1 MILGQ
6 VPLEILV
13 VTYNHAREPQD
24 IDFEDMFPNHQQY
37 NIIAFAGQECVEN
50 VEEKVNLIANYLGKD
65 YNRVDFIGKGQIF
78 LVVFVKVYDWYFMR
92 ELKKSYVM
100 KDILGYGWKGGTMI
114 QFTLYDTSFSF
125 INCHLESGQNAVDKR
140 LKMAQSILREIS
152 VENGSTIE
160 PDAIADVNF
169 FLGDLNFRFNRT
181 YTEHVS

>member
-1 MILGQ
+1 M
-6 VPLEILV
+6 
-13 VTYNHAREPQD
+13 
-24 IDFEDMFPNHQQY
+24 
-37 NIIAFAGQECVEN
+37 
-50 VEEKVNLIANYLGKD
+50 NLIANYLGKD

-152 VENGSTIE
+152 VENGSSFE
-160 PDAIADVNF
+160 PDAIADINF
-169 FLGDLNFRFNRT
+169 FLGDLNFRLNRT
-181 YTEHVS
+181 YTEHVSQVYNSPQMVSQYDQLYIGR

>member
-1 MILGQ
+1 
-6 VPLEILV
+6 
-13 VTYNHAREPQD
+13 
-24 IDFEDMFPNHQQY
+24 
-37 NIIAFAGQECVEN
+37 
-50 VEEKVNLIANYLGKD
+50 
-65 YNRVDFIGKGQIF
+65 
-78 LVVFVKVYDWYFMR
+78 MR

-100 KDILGYGWKGGTMI
+100 KDLLGYGWKGGTMI

-160 PDAIADVNF
+160 PDAIADINF
-169 FLGDLNFRFNRT
+169 FLGDLNFRLNRT

>member
-1 MILGQ
+1 M
-6 VPLEILV
+6 
-13 VTYNHAREPQD
+13 
-24 IDFEDMFPNHQQY
+24 
-37 NIIAFAGQECVEN
+37 
-50 VEEKVNLIANYLGKD
+50 
-65 YNRVDFIGKGQIF
+65 
-78 LVVFVKVYDWYFMR
+78 FVKVYDWYFMR

-100 KDILGYGWKGGTMI
+100 KDLLGYGWKGGTMI

-160 PDAIADVNF
+160 PDAIADINF